1 MPWIWRRCLAR
12 RASASVERR
21 EPEVSASATI
31 GFRNDGE
38 AEPMVSPLIGTC
50 PKNLRGK
57 AFRFGIFGPC
67 GLRQNPGV
75 RLVFQ
80 WKLAVAIRRGPGCR
94 QDGTRG
100 AQVLPWSPSLGMI
113 RLWRWVKAIE

>member
-21 EPEVSASATI
+21 EPEVSASAAI

-50 PKNLRGK
+50 PKIYGGK
-57 AFRFGIFGPC
+57 PLGLVSSDPAGSVKTREFALFFNENW
-67 GLRQNPGV
+67 LRQF
-75 RLVFQ
+75 RS
-80 WKLAVAIRRGPGCR
+80 GPECR
-94 QDGTRG
+94 QDG
-100 AQVLPWSPSLGMI
+100 I
-113 RLWRWVKAIE
+113 N